1 MRLLVHTTHFGH
13 LLFEQRRSDN
23 YLRLFW
29 VRLKFINIR
38 SLNVEHLVVVY
49 KCGLLNVPDSKVR
62 GANMGPI
69 WGRQDPG
76 GPHVGP
82 MNFAFWGTGLYYCVV
97 FMAWSII
104 PYNDNTTYAFDN
116 VLYHHNADDI
126 IRIKNYSDVTLTSW
140 CLNFKNLFSLT
151 SKKIL
156 KVRITGRCEGMHR
169 WPVHSP
175 HKGPVM
181 WKVLSCDDV
190 FMIKVNK
197 PQFAYV
203 IMITYLHC
211 CPFVGGTT
219 GDRWIPWTKGQ

>member
-1 MRLLVHTTHFGH
+1 M
-13 LLFEQRRSDN
+13 
-23 YLRLFW
+23 
-29 VRLKFINIR
+29 
-38 SLNVEHLVVVY
+38 SLIA
-49 KCGLLNVPDSKVR
+49 R
-62 GANMGPI
+62 FMGPI
-69 WGRQDPG
+69 WGPSGADRTQ
-76 GPHVGP
+76 VGP
-82 MNFAFWGTGLYYCVV
+82 MLGPWTLLSGVQVYIYCVV

-151 SKKIL
+151 PKKIL

-181 WKVLSCDDV
+181 WKALSCDDV

-197 PQFAYV
+197 PQFTYV